1 MKDEKIRK
9 SINVFLKMYF
19 DSCKEVYKEI
29 NFERITGTQFKYL
42 KTIHKHGKVT
52 LTMLSEIFNASKPTI
67 NELINKLYDSK
78 IVIKTK
84 SKVDKRVVYISL
96 TEIGEL
102 LATTNMLESKKLVE
116 NLKKKLTMDEID
128 SMAKI
133 FDKLGVDEL

>member
-1 MKDEKIRK
+1 M
-9 SINVFLKMYF
+9 
-19 DSCKEVYKEI
+19 
-29 NFERITGTQFKYL
+29 
-42 KTIHKHGKVT
+42 
-52 LTMLSEIFNASKPTI
+52 
-67 NELINKLYDSK
+67 
-78 IVIKTK
+78 IKTK